1 MSIFSYFL
9 SSIAING
16 RKFVELDML
25 SMRTEIRAIDDS
37 KSKKRAI
44 DDSLEDD
51 GEKMLLDLV

>member
-1 MSIFSYFL
+1 MAENLCRIGH
-9 SSIAING
+9 AKHED
-16 RKFVELDML
+16 R
-25 SMRTEIRAIDDS
+25 IRAIDDS